1 MLAVVSLLIFNDSVI
16 VIFIARSG
24 LKMFKPEIHIYNH
37 DGSFRYRMAVERI
50 PVKDDVLQLDG
61 FFYEVEK
68 VLFSDNGIPRV
79 LLSQENLDLSLGEF
93 TEP

>member
-1 MLAVVSLLIFNDSVI
+1 
-16 VIFIARSG
+16 
-24 LKMFKPEIHIYNH
+24 
-37 DGSFRYRMAVERI
+37 MAVERI
-50 PVKDDVLQLDG
+50 PVRGDLLQLDG

>member
-1 MLAVVSLLIFNDSVI
+1 
-16 VIFIARSG
+16 
-24 LKMFKPEIHIYNH
+24 MFKPEIHIYNH
-37 DGSFRYRMAVERI
+37 DGNFRYRMAVERI
-50 PVKDDVLQLDG
+50 PVKGDLLQLDG

-68 VLFSDNGIPRV
+68 VLFSDNGIPRI

>member
-1 MLAVVSLLIFNDSVI
+1 MLRADKLEVQ
-16 VIFIARSG
+16 
-24 LKMFKPEIHIYNH
+24 IYNH
-37 DGSFRYRMAVERI
+37 DGRFRYRMAVERI
-50 PVKDDVLQLDG
+50 PVKGDLLQLDG

>member
-1 MLAVVSLLIFNDSVI
+1 
-16 VIFIARSG
+16 
-24 LKMFKPEIHIYNH
+24 MFKSEIHIYNH

-50 PVKDDVLQLDG
+50 PVKGDLLQLDG

-79 LLSQENLDLSLGEF
+79 LLSLENLDLSLGEF

>member
-1 MLAVVSLLIFNDSVI
+1 MTAVFATL
-16 VIFIARSG
+16 
-24 LKMFKPEIHIYNH
+24 
-37 DGSFRYRMAVERI
+37 MAVERI
-50 PVKDDVLQLDG
+50 PVSGDLLQLDG

-79 LLSQENLDLSLGEF
+79 LISQENLDLSLGEF

>member
-1 MLAVVSLLIFNDSVI
+1 
-16 VIFIARSG
+16 
-24 LKMFKPEIHIYNH
+24 MFKPEIQIYNH

-50 PVKDDVLQLDG
+50 PVRGDLLQLDG

-68 VLFSDNGIPRV
+68 VLFSDNDIPRI

>member
-1 MLAVVSLLIFNDSVI
+1 
-16 VIFIARSG
+16 
-24 LKMFKPEIHIYNH
+24 MFKPEIHIYNH

-50 PVKDDVLQLDG
+50 PVAGDLLQLDG

-79 LLSQENLDLSLGEF
+79 LISQENLDLNLGEF